1 MINPR
6 ADRALHRQLADLLR
20 AQIADGALPPGTRL
34 AGETQMAQ
42 EHGIGRGTVRRAIA
56 ILRQEGLVE
65 TEPPYGTRV
74 RAHQLRTEVQV
85 PGGAVWTVRMP
96 TPAERDELDL
106 GDGIPV
112 VEVQLPKRRDAVLY
126 PGDRHVFRNMS

>member
-1 MINPR
+1 MIDPR
-6 ADRALHRQLADLLR
+6 SDRSLHRQLADLLR
-20 AQIADGALPPGTRL
+20 AQIADGRLAPGDRL

-74 RAHQLRTEVQV
+74 RTHQLRTEVQV

-96 TPAERDELDL
+96 TPAERDELDV
-106 GDGIPV
+106 GDGVPV
-112 VEVQLPKRRDAVLY
+112 VEVILPRREPAVY